1 MRLPR
6 DERGLDPIDRRILG
20 LLQADCKQPL
30 AKIGAAV
37 GLSAPSVVERIRKL
51 ESEGFV
57 TGYHAALDARRL
69 GMDVTAF
76 IGVSIAHPTSIAKLE
91 QELPALDDVLEC
103 HHVTGGHTLLLKVKT
118 RTTASLEALISR
130 LRSIEGVERTET
142 SVVLSTRVERTGVP
156 AAELEEP
163 VSDVGSDRAP
173 AAALA
178 DA

>member
-30 AKIGAAV
+30 ARIGEHV

-51 ESEGFV
+51 EAEGFV
-57 TGYHAALDARRL
+57 TGYHAAIDARRL

-76 IGVSIAHPTSIAKLE
+76 IGVSIGHPTSIAAFE
-91 QELPALDDVLEC
+91 QQLLALDDVLEC

-118 RTTASLEALISR
+118 RNTASLEALIAK
-130 LRSIEGVERTET
+130 LRALDGVERTET
-142 SVVLSTRVERTGVP
+142 SVVLSTRVERIGVP
-156 AAELEEP
+156 ASGLEAEPEP
-163 VSDVGSDRAP
+163 TASEPPS
-173 AAALA
+173 AAVA